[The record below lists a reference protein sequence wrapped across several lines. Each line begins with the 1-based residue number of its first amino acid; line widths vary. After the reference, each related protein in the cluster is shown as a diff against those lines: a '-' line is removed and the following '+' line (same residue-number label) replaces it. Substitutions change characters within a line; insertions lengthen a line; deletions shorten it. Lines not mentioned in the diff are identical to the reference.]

1 VNWQIVESENWLIM
15 DIKSKINKLPDRS
28 GVYFFK
34 DKRGKVIYVG
44 KANSL
49 KSRVSSYFNNFNQ
62 QSPKINKMIKEIVN
76 VEYIPTASNV
86 EALILESKMIKSN
99 SPYYNTQSKD
109 DKSYPYIKITLDKE
123 FPQILFYRK
132 IKRKIKEDKALY
144 FGPFVDTNATRIVIK
159 LVRKVFKIR
168 GCRKKDLSKAKIC
181 LDYQIG
187 LCSAPC
193 ENMISKTEYQKRI
206 REICLFLAGKQ
217 KRLLNGLYREMK
229 EASNNLNYEK
239 AAKIRDKVKSIEA
252 ILKGQEINIYR
263 GDNENRYLLK
273 KVEEVEE
280 DEIKNGRMSIIDL
293 KEKLSLEKLPER
305 IEAFDISNI
314 QGKLSVGSLVVF
326 EKGRPKKEDYRRFRV
341 KKVKGIDDYA
351 MLQEVTERRY
361 KRLLSEGKRFPD
373 LILVDGGKGQLSEVK
388 KILNNFN
395 LEIPIISIAKKEEEI
410 FKPEVHMPII
420 LPSNSTALFLLQRI
434 RDEAHR
440 FAVTYHRNI
449 RSKEVRNSKLDL
461 IPGIGAKRKRL
472 LLKHFKSVEDI
483 KNASKVD
490 ISKIPG
496 FGDKIAE
503 KIKTVME
510 VRK

>member
-1 VNWQIVESENWLIM
+1 M
-15 DIKSKINKLPDRS
+15 DIKSKINKLPETS

-49 KSRVSSYFNNFNQ
+49 KNRVSSYFSSSAQ
-62 QSPKINKMIKEIVN
+62 HSPKINKMIKEIEN
-76 VEYIPTASNV
+76 VEYMPTSSEI

-109 DKSYPYIKITLDKE
+109 DKSYPYIKITLEKE

-132 IKRKIKEDKALY
+132 INRKIKEGKALY
-144 FGPFVDTNATRIVIK
+144 FGPFVDTNATRVVIK
-159 LVRKVFKIR
+159 LLRKVFKIR
-168 GCRKKDLSKAKIC
+168 GCRKKDLKKAKIC

-193 ENMISKTEYQKRI
+193 ANMISKTEYRKRI

-217 KRLLNGLYREMK
+217 KKLLNGLYREMK
-229 EASNNLNYEK
+229 EASHNLNYEK
-239 AAKIRDKVKSIEA
+239 AAKVRDRIKSIEA
-252 ILKGQEINIYR
+252 ILKGQEINLR
-263 GDNENRYLLK
+263 RKSKNNSYLLK

-280 DEIKNGRMSIIDL
+280 DEIEKGQKAVIDL
-293 KEKLSLEKLPER
+293 KDKLNLKKLPER

-326 EKGRPKKEDYRRFRV
+326 EKGRPKKKDYRRFRIT
-341 KKVKGIDDYA
+341 KVKGIDDYA

-361 KRLLSEGKRFPD
+361 KRLLFEGKRLPD
-373 LILVDGGKGQLSEVK
+373 LVLVDGGRGQLSAVE
-388 KILNNFN
+388 KILKNMN
-395 LEIPIISIAKKEEEI
+395 LELPIISIAKKEEEI
-410 FKPEVHMPII
+410 FKPEFHKPII
-420 LPSNSTALFLLQRI
+420 LPSNSESLFLLQRI

-440 FAVTYHRNI
+440 FAVTYHRKI
-449 RSKEVRNSKLDL
+449 RSKELRNSKLDL
-461 IPGIGAKRKRL
+461 IPGIGSKRKRL
-472 LLKHFKSVEDI
+472 LLEHFKSIEDI
-483 KNASKVD
+483 KNASRVE

-510 VRK
+510 VRS

>member
-1 VNWQIVESENWLIM
+1 M
-15 DIKSKINKLPDRS
+15 DIKSKINKLPETS

-34 DKRGKVIYVG
+34 DKEGKVIYVG

-49 KSRVSSYFNNFNQ
+49 KNRVSSYFSNSFQ
-62 QSPKINKMIKEIVN
+62 QSPKINKMIKEIAN
-76 VEYIPTASNV
+76 VEYIPTSSDI

-109 DKSYPYIKITLDKE
+109 DKSYPYIKITLERD

-132 IKRKIKEDKALY
+132 INRKIKEGKTLY
-144 FGPFVDTNATRIVIK
+144 FGPFVDTNATRVVIK
-159 LVRKVFKIR
+159 LLRQVFKIR
-168 GCRKKDLSKAKIC
+168 GCRKKDLKKTKVC

-193 ENMISKTEYQKRI
+193 ANMINEIEYRKRVK
-206 REICLFLAGKQ
+206 EICLFLAGKQ

-229 EASNNLNYEK
+229 EASHNLNYEK
-239 AAKIRDKVKSIEA
+239 AAKIRDKIQSIEA
-252 ILKGQEINIYR
+252 ILKGQEINLYR
-263 GDNENRYLLK
+263 KNNKNDYLLK
-273 KVEEVEE
+273 KIEEVEE
-280 DEIKNGRMSIIDL
+280 DEIKKGRKAVNDL
-293 KEKLSLEKLPER
+293 KDKLELKKLPER

-326 EKGRPKKEDYRRFRV
+326 EEGQPKKEDYRRFKV
-341 KKVKGIDDYA
+341 KKVKGIDDCA
-351 MLQEVTERRY
+351 MLREVTERRY
-361 KRLLSEGKRFPD
+361 KRLLSEGKRLPD

-388 KILNNFN
+388 KILNNLN
-395 LEIPIISIAKKEEEI
+395 LELPIISIAKKEEEI
-410 FKPEVHMPII
+410 FKPEIYKPII
-420 LPSNSTALFLLQRI
+420 LPSNSEALFLLQRI

-449 RSKEVRNSKLDL
+449 RSKELRNSKLDL

-472 LLKHFKSVEDI
+472 LLEHFKSIKDI
-483 KNASKVD
+483 KNASIVD

-510 VRK
+510 VRS

>member
-1 VNWQIVESENWLIM
+1 M
-15 DIKSKINKLPDRS
+15 YIKSKINKLPETS

-34 DKRGKVIYVG
+34 DKTGKVIYVG

-49 KSRVSSYFNNFNQ
+49 KSRVSSYFSNSIQ
-62 QSPKINKMIKEIVN
+62 KSPKINKMIKEIVN
-76 VEYIPTASNV
+76 VEYIPTSSAI
-86 EALILESKMIKSN
+86 EALILESKMIKSH

-109 DKSYPYIKITLDKE
+109 DKSYPYIKITLERD

-132 IKRKIKEDKALY
+132 INRKIKEGKALY
-144 FGPFVDTNATRIVIK
+144 FGPFVDTNATRVVVK
-159 LVRKVFKIR
+159 LLRQVFKIR
-168 GCRKKDLSKAKIC
+168 GCRKKDLKNTKIC

-193 ENMISKTEYQKRI
+193 ANMISKTEYRRRI

-239 AAKIRDKVKSIEA
+239 AAKVRDRIKSIEA
-252 ILKGQEINIYR
+252 ILKGQEINLYKKNNKN
-263 GDNENRYLLK
+263 DYLLK
-273 KVEEVEE
+273 KIEEVEE
-280 DEIKNGRMSIIDL
+280 DEIKKGRKAVIDL
-293 KEKLSLEKLPER
+293 KDKLSLKKMPER

-326 EKGRPKKEDYRRFRV
+326 EEGRPKKKDYRRFRV
-341 KKVKGIDDYA
+341 KRVEGIDDYA

-361 KRLLSEGKRFPD
+361 RRLLSEGKRLPD
-373 LILVDGGKGQLSEVK
+373 LVLIDGGKGQLSEVK
-388 KILNNFN
+388 KILDSLN
-395 LEIPIISIAKKEEEI
+395 LELPIISIAKKEEEI
-410 FKPEVHMPII
+410 FKPEVHKSII
-420 LPSNSTALFLLQRI
+420 LPSDSKALFLLQRI

-440 FAVTYHRNI
+440 FAVTYHRRL
-449 RSKEVRNSKLDL
+449 RSKELRNSKLDL

-472 LLKHFKSVEDI
+472 LLEYFKSIEDI
-483 KNASKVD
+483 KNASKDD
-490 ISKIPG
+490 ISRIPG

-510 VRK
+510 VRR

>member
-1 VNWQIVESENWLIM
+1 M
-15 DIKSKINKLPDRS
+15 DIKSKISKLPETS

-34 DKRGKVIYVG
+34 DKAGKVIYVG

-49 KSRVSSYFNNFNQ
+49 KNRVSSYFSNSSQ

-76 VEYIPTASNV
+76 VEYIPTSSEI

-99 SPYYNTQSKD
+99 IPYYNTQLKD
-109 DKSYPYIKITLDKE
+109 DKSYPYIKITLEKE

-132 IKRKIKEDKALY
+132 INQKIKDDKALH
-144 FGPFVDTNATRIVIK
+144 FGPFVDTKATRAAIK
-159 LVRKVFKIR
+159 LLRKVFKIR
-168 GCRKKDLSKAKIC
+168 GCRKKDLKKARIC

-193 ENMISKTEYQKRI
+193 ANMINRTEYRRRI

-229 EASNNLNYEK
+229 EASNNLNFEK
-239 AAKIRDKVKSIEA
+239 AAKVRDRIKSIEA
-252 ILKGQEINIYR
+252 ILEGQEISSYR
-263 GDNENRYLLK
+263 KNNKNDYLLK
-273 KVEEVEE
+273 KIEEVEK
-280 DEIKNGRMSIIDL
+280 DEIKKGRKAVFDL
-293 KEKLSLEKLPER
+293 KDKLSLKKLPER

-326 EKGRPKKEDYRRFRV
+326 EKGRPRKKDYRRFRV
-341 KKVKGIDDYA
+341 KRVKGIDDYA

-361 KRLLSEGKRFPD
+361 KRLLYEGKRLPD
-373 LILVDGGKGQLSEVK
+373 LVLIDGGKGQLSEVK
-388 KILNNFN
+388 KILDSLN
-395 LEIPIISIAKKEEEI
+395 LELPILSIAKKEEEI
-410 FKPEVHMPII
+410 FKPEVNKPII
-420 LPSNSTALFLLQRI
+420 LPSNSEALFLLQRI

-440 FAVTYHRNI
+440 FAVTYHRRI
-449 RSKEVRNSKLDL
+449 RSKELHNSKLDL
-461 IPGIGAKRKRL
+461 IPGIGAKRKKL
-472 LLKHFKSVEDI
+472 LLEHFKSIEDI
-483 KNASKVD
+483 QNASKID